1 MRKEI
6 ERANFSRLCCF
17 IFYVTYFFFDFI
29 EETTIFLVFIQTF
42 FESYGSSLFL
52 E

>member
-1 MRKEI
+1 MRKE
-6 ERANFSRLCCF
+6 RKYLPRLCCF
-17 IFYVTYFFFDFI
+17 NFYVKYFVLFHGRNSY
-29 EETTIFLVFIQTF
+29 FLVFIQTF